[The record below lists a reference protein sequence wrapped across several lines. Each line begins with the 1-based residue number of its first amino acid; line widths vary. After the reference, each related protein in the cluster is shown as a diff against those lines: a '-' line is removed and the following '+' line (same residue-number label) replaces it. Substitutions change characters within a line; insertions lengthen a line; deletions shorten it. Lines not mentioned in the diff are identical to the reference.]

1 MAFLSASTGLVGG
14 VSSAVLVC
22 VLPSNADV
30 DVVALQPAVVLLIFS
45 SSIVVVVDVELH
57 NALPLTLGQHI
68 GPSLSQ
74 HISPQHSA
82 PAGHSPNVP
91 PGTAQQRDI
100 DVSKHTSPYTSVPV
114 EQQPRAMV
122 LLTRGV
128 CTHVWVKGQM
138 LRLEGQHW
146 CVVGG

>member
-30 DVVALQPAVVLLIFS
+30 DVVA
-45 SSIVVVVDVELH
+45 
-57 NALPLTLGQHI
+57 PLTLGQHI